1 MLKKY
6 ASRGD
11 KRVHN
16 IFLKRSAYINSGGV
30 TIMNGGKHDC
40 ESYGNV
46 DDWGGRFLWGDL
58 LFHVS
63 SE

>member
-1 MLKKY
+1 MLKKRT
-6 ASRGD
+6 SRGD
-11 KRVHN
+11 WRVHN
-16 IFLKRSAYINSGGV
+16 IFFKRSASINSGGV

-46 DDWGGRFLWGDL
+46 NDWGRRFLWGDL